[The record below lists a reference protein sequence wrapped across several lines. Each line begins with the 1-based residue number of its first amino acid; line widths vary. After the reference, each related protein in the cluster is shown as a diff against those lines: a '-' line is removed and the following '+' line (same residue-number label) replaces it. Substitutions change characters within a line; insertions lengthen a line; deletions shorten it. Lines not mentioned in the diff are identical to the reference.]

1 MPFSKA
7 DRLEMLHEAAPSYV
21 EMALRNITRQYPVMP
36 YLVESGPG
44 PYPSHREAHPA
55 FFGCL
60 DWHSCVELQ
69 WVIVRLLRLFP
80 DSTPGLHARAILNEL
95 LTEEN
100 IAIERAF
107 LDQPYHG
114 GFERP
119 YGWGWFL
126 TFHHELSTWDDPD
139 ARRWHAA
146 LQPLADYFSDG
157 LVKWLPVLTYPHR
170 SGLHSNTA
178 FSLSLSLN
186 YAAHDATNGKTA
198 LLDAITE
205 AAIRFFHTDTNYPA
219 NYEPSGSDFLSAALT
234 EAELMSRLMPAD
246 RFAEWLTAFLP
257 GLGERQPASIF
268 TPAFVSDS
276 TDGHIA
282 HLHGLNVSRAAA
294 YVALSERLPA
304 GDSRIAPMMES
315 AEQHARESLSQVVGS
330 DYMVEH
336 WLAVYAMLLLS

>member
-1 MPFSKA
+1 MSFDRTA
-7 DRLEMLHEAAPSYV
+7 RLEMLRQSADDYV
-21 EMALRNITRQYPVMP
+21 QMALRNITRQYPVMP
-36 YLVESGPG
+36 YLVEYGPG

-55 FFGCL
+55 FYGCL

-80 DSTPGLHARAILNEL
+80 ESTPGQQARAMLNEL

-100 IAIERAF
+100 IATERVF
-107 LDQPYHG
+107 FDRPYHG

-126 TFHHELSTWDDPD
+126 TFHHELSTWNDSD
-139 ARRWHAA
+139 ARRWHAT
-146 LQPLADYFSDG
+146 LQPLADYFSAG
-157 LVKWLPVLTYPHR
+157 LVSWLPVLTYPHR

-186 YAAHDATNGKTA
+186 FAAHAASKGDTA
-198 LLDAITE
+198 LLDEITKS
-205 AAIRFFHTDTNYPA
+205 AIRFFHADTDYPA

-246 RFAEWLTAFLP
+246 RFASWLTAFLS
-257 GLGERQPASIF
+257 GLENRQPASIF
-268 TPAFVSDS
+268 TPAYVSDA

-282 HLHGLNVSRAAA
+282 HLHGLNISRAAA

-304 GDSRIAPMMES
+304 GDARIVPMMES
-315 AEQHARESLSQVVGS
+315 AEEHARESLSQVVGS